1 MALEKLSQ
9 FNQALLRLKEAYE
22 KTLNKKYSDEYSF
35 FRDSTIQRFEFTVEI
50 FWKTLKEFL
59 REMEGIVCSSPKN
72 CIREFFSLGYLSE
85 EEARKLLEMI
95 DYRNLTSHTYHEEV
109 AEEIFNKLNAY
120 IILLEKT
127 LKVLEEKYESR
138 FA

>member
-72 CIREFFSLGYLSE
+72 CIREFFSLGCLSE

>member
-9 FNQALLRLKEAYE
+9 FNQALLRLKEAYK

-109 AEEIFNKLNAY
+109 AEEIFNKLDAY
-120 IILLEKT
+120 IVLLEKISEI
-127 LKVLEEKYESR
+127 LEEKYES
-138 FA
+138 